1 MYLPKSRFC
10 KTFLFFIK
18 ITSFISIFLQVNITG
33 EVYQNA
39 GAFGGTYELSESKL
53 VNGKNH
59 WISKT
64 GFRAIWNYNG
74 TWIIGLSSGLGSNTG
89 FISAPVSP
97 FEDPTYLCCW
107 KYGNVEKFWENE
119 IKLLDFSSTEGITYH
134 MHISESISNHISLFS
149 STRYSN

>member
-1 MYLPKSRFC
+1 MN
-10 KTFLFFIK
+10 
-18 ITSFISIFLQVNITG
+18 ISG

-39 GAFGGTYELSESKL
+39 GAFGGTYELLKGKL

-74 TWIIGLSSGLGSNTG
+74 TWIIGLNSRLGSDIG

-119 IKLLDFSSTEGITYH
+119 IKLIDQSSTEGITNLNH
-134 MHISESISNHISLFS
+134 LSQVVFTSNFTSDFS
-149 STRYSN
+149 SDFSSFFSTSYSNQIENLSERNTEVL